1 MCAPLKCQLNFQ
13 NVCLRATNRRERA
26 IEEKPTSDEN
36 VCCALCRSRII
47 DLREEE
53 TRTLCFDGSK
63 INIWTRL
70 VEFMNGLSVILSQ
83 ILTIHWW
90 KLLYAWCD
98 WWIELVWL
106 QMIDVC
112 ELSLEYLKIISTMI
126 SYVLNCV
133 IRLRFIAARWV
144 SSIIHTRNSTSW
156 RSISLTVFYAN
167 FLNFV
172 WLSLGLFT
180 FWDQCATSFLF
191 LLFSKW
197 IKCTMDEPS
206 ELSLREIHAYFVR
219 NNNKVTNTQLVKYF
233 RRFLTGNQMSKCSW
247 NSITLNACRDFCN
260 ILSAD
265 CLINCDRM
273 AIDKFQ

>member
-36 VCCALCRSRII
+36 VCCTLCRSRII
-47 DLREEE
+47 DLRGEE

-133 IRLRFIAARWV
+133 ILLRFIAARWV

-180 FWDQCATSFLF
+180 FCVRSVCNK
-191 LLFSKW
+191 FSVFIVFQVNQVHNGRTKW
-197 IKCTMDEPS
+197 IIIAWNTRLLRTKQQQSDKYSIGEIFSTISNWQSDE
-206 ELSLREIHAYFVR
+206 
-219 NNNKVTNTQLVKYF
+219 
-233 RRFLTGNQMSKCSW
+233 
-247 NSITLNACRDFCN
+247 
-260 ILSAD
+260 
-265 CLINCDRM
+265 
-273 AIDKFQ
+273 